1 MVYFFM
7 LLQPM
12 RLSPTGTVRGQLR
25 FYGTRDSSIPISN
38 PTMGTD
44 IIQFCH
50 ERLNISFSPEIKKS
64 QSVLFFVM
72 QTWSLYYPWRDGRR
86 QQVAQVNVGTL
97 SAHVAN
103 LKIKY
108 VGSAMALIVI
118 HRERY
123 WLCRRL

>member
-64 QSVLFFVM
+64 QSVLFFCNADLV
-72 QTWSLYYPWRDGRR
+72 TILSLKRW
-86 QQVAQVNVGTL
+86 TT
-97 SAHVAN
+97 SAS
-103 LKIKY
+103 
-108 VGSAMALIVI
+108 GSGQ
-118 HRERY
+118 RWDFERP
-123 WLCRRL
+123 RG